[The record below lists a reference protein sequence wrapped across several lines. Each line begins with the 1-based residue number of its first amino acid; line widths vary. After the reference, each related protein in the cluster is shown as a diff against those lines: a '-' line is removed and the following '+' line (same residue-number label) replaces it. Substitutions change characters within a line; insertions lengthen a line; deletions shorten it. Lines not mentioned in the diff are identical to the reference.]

1 MSLKKTTI
9 NDVAAQAGVSVTTVS
24 MVLSGKG
31 RISSVTSERVHEAI
45 ELLGYVPNRSATMLR
60 GGGSGAVGLIVRDL
74 CTPFYA
80 EMIAGLSDALEQQ
93 GKLLVLAQSGAEG
106 HQLQRSFDMLVAQGV
121 EGIVLAGGV
130 EGAGELSLRAQ
141 ELGVAMVC
149 ASRAS
154 TLEELDAIRPDNM
167 QAAKMA
173 TEYLIKRGHRAIAWL
188 GGSAGSVTRAE
199 RVGGYCSTLMQ
210 HGLPLRSE
218 WVIECADQQ
227 RDAAERAHTLLQ
239 HHPAI
244 TAVLCYNAAVAMG
257 CYFGAQRS
265 GRRIG
270 GEVSAASLALVGFG
284 DAPEAELTDP
294 PLTFITSSA
303 REIGRNA
310 AIRLLRRIQDPLEPV
325 QNVIVPARLVERL
338 SA

>member
-1 MSLKKTTI
+1 MSMKKTTI
-9 NDVAAQAGVSVTTVS
+9 NDVAALAGVSVTTVS

-31 RISSVTSERVHEAI
+31 RISSVTAERVSEAI
-45 ELLGYVPNRSATMLR
+45 EQLGYVPNRSATMLR
-60 GGGSGAVGLIVRDL
+60 GGGSSVIGVVVRDI

-80 EMIAGLSDALEQQ
+80 ELIAGLSETLEPQ
-93 GKLLVLAQSGAEG
+93 GKLLVLAQSGQQG
-106 HQLQRSFDMLVAQGV
+106 QLLMRCFDMLVAQGV

-130 EGAGELSLRAQ
+130 EDAGELIMRAQ
-141 ELGVAMVC
+141 ELGIALIC

-154 TLEELDAIRPDNM
+154 TLEDLDAIRPDNM

-188 GGSAGSVTRAE
+188 GGTTRSLTRAE
-199 RVGGYCSTLMQ
+199 RVGGYCSTLLQ

-218 WVIECADQQ
+218 WVIECAEQQ
-227 RDAAERAHTLLQ
+227 REAAERAQMLIH

-244 TAVLCYNAAVAMG
+244 TAVLCHNAAVAIG
-257 CYFGAQRS
+257 CYFGLQRG
-265 GRRIG
+265 GRSIG
-270 GEVSAASLALVGFG
+270 PQGNGQPVALVGFG
-284 DAPEAELTDP
+284 DAPEAEVTDP

-325 QNVIVPARLVERL
+325 QNVIMPARLVERL